1 MALRKEASMSSTS
14 LEKVIEEV
22 KTLTQEEQLQVREL
36 IDSLL
41 ENPAEAQELL
51 SPEDLLERRLLER
64 GVISEIP
71 KRNFDPDT
79 YKEFEPVEVKGKP
92 LSEIIIEERG

>member
-1 MALRKEASMSSTS
+1 MSSTS
-14 LEKVIEEV
+14 LEKILEEV
-22 KTLTQEEQLQVREL
+22 KALTQEEQLQVREL

-41 ENPAEAQELL
+41 ENPTEAQQPL

-64 GVISEIP
+64 GVISKIP

-79 YKEFEPVEVKGKP
+79 YEEFEPIEVTGKP
-92 LSEIIIEERG
+92 

>member
-1 MALRKEASMSSTS
+1 MSSAN

-22 KTLTQEEQLQVREL
+22 KALTPGEMRLVREL

-41 ENPAEAQELL
+41 TTSEAAPEL
-51 SPEDLLERRLLER
+51 SPEDRLDQLLLEA

-71 KRNFDPDT
+71 KRLPPPEHLRDF
-79 YKEFEPVEVKGKP
+79 KPVEVKGKP
-92 LSEIIIEERG
+92 VSETIIEERR

>member
-1 MALRKEASMSSTS
+1 MSSAN

-22 KTLTQEEQLQVREL
+22 KALPSDDLRKVKAL

-41 ENPAEAQELL
+41 QAPSAEM
-51 SPEDLLERRLLER
+51 SPESQLDQLLLEA

-71 KRNFDPDT
+71 PPITDFTPYENRRPI
-79 YKEFEPVEVKGKP
+79 EVKGKP
-92 LSEIIIEERG
+92 ISETIIEERR

>member
-1 MALRKEASMSSTS
+1 MSSSS
-14 LEKVIEEV
+14 LEKVIKELKE
-22 KTLTQEEQLQVREL
+22 LTQEEQLQVRQL

-41 ENPAEAQELL
+41 ENPTETQQVL

-64 GVISEIP
+64 GAISEIP

-79 YKEFEPVEVKGKP
+79 YKEFEPIEVSGKP
-92 LSEIIIEERG
+92 VSETIIEERG

>member
-1 MALRKEASMSSTS
+1 MSSTS

-22 KTLTQEEQLQVREL
+22 KALTQEEQRHVREL

-41 ENPAEAQELL
+41 ESPAETHEHF

-64 GVISEIP
+64 GVISAIP

-79 YKEFEPVEVKGKP
+79 YKEFEPIEVKGKP
-92 LSEIIIEERG
+92 VSETIIEERG

>member
-1 MALRKEASMSSTS
+1 MSSTN

-22 KTLTQEEQLQVREL
+22 KALTQEEQLQVREL

-41 ENPAEAQELL
+41 QNPVETQERL

-64 GVISEIP
+64 GVISDIP

-79 YKEFEPVEVKGKP
+79 YKEFEPIEVKGKP
-92 LSEIIIEERG
+92 VSETIIEERG

>member
-1 MALRKEASMSSTS
+1 MSSAS
-14 LEKVIEEV
+14 LEQVIEEV
-22 KTLTQEEQLQVREL
+22 KALSQEEQRQVREL

-41 ENPAEAQELL
+41 ENPAETHEHL

-71 KRNFDPDT
+71 KRKFDPDT
-79 YKEFEPVEVKGKP
+79 YKEFEPIEVKGKP
-92 LSEIIIEERG
+92 VSETIIEERG

>member
-1 MALRKEASMSSTS
+1 MSSPS
-14 LEKVIEEV
+14 LNRIIEDV
-22 KTLTQEEQLQVREL
+22 KALSQEDQLKVREL
-36 IDSLL
+36 IDSILDKPT
-41 ENPAEAQELL
+41 EPQEPL

-79 YKEFEPVEVKGKP
+79 YKEFAPIEVKGKP
-92 LSEIIIEERG
+92 VSETIIEERG

>member
-1 MALRKEASMSSTS
+1 MSSAN

-22 KTLTQEEQLQVREL
+22 KTLPPDDLRKVKAL

-41 ENPAEAQELL
+41 QAPVAEGPL
-51 SPEDLLERRLLER
+51 EDQLDQLLLEA

-71 KRNFDPDT
+71 KRLPRPEHLKDF
-79 YKEFEPVEVKGKP
+79 KPVEVKGKP
-92 LSEIIIEERG
+92 VSETIIEERR

>member
-1 MALRKEASMSSTS
+1 MSSTS

-22 KTLTQEEQLQVREL
+22 KALTQEEQLRVREL

-41 ENPAEAQELL
+41 ENPAETLVLL

-64 GVISEIP
+64 GVISEMP
-71 KRNFDPDT
+71 KRDFDPDT
-79 YKEFEPVEVKGKP
+79 YKEFEPIEVKGKP
-92 LSEIIIEERG
+92 VSETIIEERR

>member
-1 MALRKEASMSSTS
+1 MSSTS

-22 KTLTQEEQLQVREL
+22 KALTPGERRQVREL
-36 IDSLL
+36 IDSLP
-41 ENPAEAQELL
+41 ENPAETQEELL
-51 SPEDLLERRLLER
+51 SPEDLLERRLLDR

-79 YKEFEPVEVKGKP
+79 YKEFEPIEVKGKP
-92 LSEIIIEERG
+92 VSETIIEERR

>member
-1 MALRKEASMSSTS
+1 MSSLS
-14 LEKVIEEV
+14 LDRVIEEV
-22 KTLTQEEQLQVREL
+22 RALSEDDQRKVKEL

-41 ENPAEAQELL
+41 EQPAAPETL
-51 SPEDLLERRLLER
+51 SPEQLLERRLLER

-79 YKEFEPVEVKGKP
+79 YKEFEPIEVKGKP
-92 LSEIIIEERG
+92 VSETIIEERR

>member
-1 MALRKEASMSSTS
+1 MSNKG
-14 LEKVIEEV
+14 LDRVIEEV
-22 KTLTQEEQLQVREL
+22 KALTQEEQRQVREL

-41 ENPAEAQELL
+41 ESPAENHEHL
-51 SPEDLLERRLLER
+51 SPVNLLERRLLER

-79 YKEFEPVEVKGKP
+79 YKEFEPIEVRGKP
-92 LSEIIIEERG
+92 GSETIIEERG

>member
-1 MALRKEASMSSTS
+1 MSSTN

-22 KTLTQEEQLQVREL
+22 KALTQEEQLQVRAL

-41 ENPAEAQELL
+41 ENPVETQERL

-64 GVISEIP
+64 GVISDIP

-79 YKEFEPVEVKGKP
+79 YKEFEPIEVKGKP
-92 LSEIIIEERG
+92 VSETIIEERG

>member
-1 MALRKEASMSSTS
+1 MSSANVEKII
-14 LEKVIEEV
+14 EKVRA
-22 KTLTQEEQLQVREL
+22 LTQEEQLQVREL

-41 ENPAEAQELL
+41 GNPNEAQELL

-71 KRNFDPDT
+71 KRNFDPAT
-79 YKEFEPVEVKGKP
+79 YKEFEPIEVKGKP
-92 LSEIIIEERG
+92 VSETIIEERG

>member
-1 MALRKEASMSSTS
+1 MSTTS
-14 LEKVIEEV
+14 LEKVIKEV

-36 IDSLL
+36 IESLL
-41 ENPAEAQELL
+41 ENSAQTPEVL
-51 SPEDLLERRLLER
+51 SFEDRLERRLLER

-79 YKEFEPVEVKGKP
+79 YKEFEPIEVKGKP
-92 LSEIIIEERG
+92 VSETIIEERG

>member
-1 MALRKEASMSSTS
+1 MSSAS
-14 LEKVIEEV
+14 VEKIIEGV
-22 KTLTQEEQLQVREL
+22 RALTQEEQLQVREL

-41 ENPAEAQELL
+41 GNPNEAQGML

-71 KRNFDPDT
+71 KRNVDPAT
-79 YKEFEPVEVKGKP
+79 YKEFEPIEVKGKP
-92 LSEIIIEERG
+92 VSETIIEERG